1 MNQMESE
8 KQRLYEMMVEAE
20 NAIYA
25 ENPHITD
32 SDRIEKVADTLMLH
46 GTIMPI
52 CAIGDL
58 VYVLWSIPTI
68 ERAGIYTAEV
78 KEISR
83 LDGVQMTQY
92 RVEPIELRGRYYH
105 FWNDDVGK
113 IFFTD
118 REEAEEALKKMQEER
133 TDGGVYEPLT

>member
-1 MNQMESE
+1 MNKMKCE

-25 ENPHITD
+25 ENPHIAD

-46 GTIMPI
+46 GAMMPI

-58 VYVLWSIPTI
+58 VYVLWVIPTI
-68 ERAGIYTAEV
+68 ERAVIYTAEV
-78 KEISR
+78 KEISIHNR
-83 LDGVQMTQY
+83 LDGVRMTKY
-92 RVEPIELRGRYYH
+92 RVEPIESRGSYYH
-105 FWNDDVGK
+105 LWNDDVGK

-118 REEAEEALKKMQEER
+118 LEEAEEALKKMQEER
-133 TDGGVYEPLT
+133 TDGGV

>member
-46 GTIMPI
+46 GAIMPI
-52 CAIGDL
+52 CAIGDW
-58 VYVLWSIPTI
+58 VYVLWGIPTS
-68 ERAGIYTAEV
+68 ERAILYTAEV
-78 KEISR
+78 KEISIHNR
-83 LDGVQMTQY
+83 LDGVRIMRY
-92 RVEPIELRGRYYH
+92 RVEPIENKGRWYQC
-105 FWNDDVGK
+105 WNDDVGK
-113 IFFTD
+113 ILFAR
-118 REEAEEALKKMQEER
+118 REDAEEALKKMQERER
-133 TDGGVYEPLT
+133 